1 MNWVNPTALLFFS
14 MVVLYLQTTINLPR
28 ALLGAQI
35 DLVPLFVVYA
45 AVRFDVATF
54 SLLALALGLASDSIS
69 ANPLGISI
77 IPLWLLGL
85 GAWRVRDLILRDQ
98 SVAQMI
104 LGGMACLLAPACV
117 LLLLVTLM
125 RHPESG
131 ITSGPDPMTP
141 VELSME
147 PIGPQNIGPIVGWGT
162 LWQFTVMTVAG
173 AFSAP
178 VVFRLFDALG
188 HRLNYAVVAEST
200 FRHDREIVRG
210 RTRR

>member
-14 MVVLYLQTTINLPR
+14 MVVLYLQTAINLPR
-28 ALLGAQI
+28 AILGAQI
-35 DLVPLFVVYA
+35 DLIPLFVVYA

-54 SLLALALGLASDSIS
+54 SLLALGLGLASDSVS

-85 GAWRVRDLILRDQ
+85 CAWRVRDLILRDQ
-98 SVAQMI
+98 SIAQMI
-104 LGGMACLLAPACV
+104 LGGLTCLFAPACV

-125 RHPESG
+125 RHPQSG

-141 VELSME
+141 IELSME
-147 PIGPQNIGPIVGWGT
+147 SIGPHNVGPIVGWGT

-173 AFSAP
+173 AVSAP